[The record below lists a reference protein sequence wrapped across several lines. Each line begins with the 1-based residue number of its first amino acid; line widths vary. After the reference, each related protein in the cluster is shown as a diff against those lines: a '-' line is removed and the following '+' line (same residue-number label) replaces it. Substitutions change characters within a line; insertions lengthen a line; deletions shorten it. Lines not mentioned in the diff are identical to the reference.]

1 MFKLHVLD
9 VTEILLWKVSGF
21 LVSKQSTFLTYFQS
35 SKYTEAKH
43 SHITH
48 VRNNLKYFSIMQLCT
63 MWMLNQSER
72 LWKWTKQ
79 TQKWVSLEDNN
90 YRYYSNNSI
99 PRLMWTRTKNTHMNI
114 WEKRLNHTNFCS
126 LLSKVFYKFIC
137 QLKIW
142 PWKKSSILL
151 FGANLTERVSTP

>member
-9 VTEILLWKVSGF
+9 VTQILLWKVSGF

-35 SKYTEAKH
+35 SKCTEAKH

-48 VRNNLKYFSIMQLCT
+48 VRNNLKYFSISCAQCECLI
-63 MWMLNQSER
+63 NQR

-99 PRLMWTRTKNTHMNI
+99 PQLMRTRTKNTHMNI
-114 WEKRLNHTNFCS
+114 WEKRLNHTILFTIVKG
-126 LLSKVFYKFIC
+126 LWQVYLSTEDMA
-137 QLKIW
+137 LE
-142 PWKKSSILL
+142 KSSILL
-151 FGANLTERVSTP
+151 FGANLTERVSPP